1 MLHLPL
7 SGVGVGVAAV
17 VVPMDVSPA
26 IKRSDVGVAEMV
38 VEIST
43 DVSPAIKSTILTSY
57 NFPYKFIFI

>member
-7 SGVGVGVAAV
+7 SGVGAVGAVV

-38 VEIST
+38 FEISM
-43 DVSPAIKSTILTSY
+43 DVSPAIKSIIL
-57 NFPYKFIFI
+57 I